1 MSNTVKNCYVCG
13 SRDFSLKSV
22 PISSIPG
29 LPATWS
35 LNEAEER
42 IYNMREG
49 YCCDKC
55 YSSARIQGLA
65 ACLSVMSITPNID
78 GFIKYCND
86 NNLDVAEI
94 NSCANLHE
102 KLSKIKKLKFS
113 EYYDKDEQITNVR
126 NFQDINHED
135 IMNLSYP
142 DSSFDLVLHSETL
155 EHINNPEKA
164 MQECIRV
171 LKPGGACVF
180 TTPVLW
186 GRKTKK
192 RFNDKGEATKPLSY
206 HGDSNSQY
214 PVLFEFGSDIAKIL
228 NCDLRCFIFDPE
240 TQSYV
245 FVVIKDDLNKTR
257 FYIDDLETISPEL
270 EKQLIDKEKKALNSN
285 KYRSIV
291 NKFMEDEI
299 VNDGERM
306 IPEFH
311 KNNLFYTEHLQR
323 YNQTRDI
330 VKGKTVLDIA
340 SGSGYGTKIISKYAK
355 KVYGVDISHMA
366 VNYARKNYSAKN
378 IEYMTGSGINIP
390 IGDKSVDVVTTFE
403 TIEHID
409 DYESFIKE
417 IKRVLKPDGLVII
430 STPNDLEYG
439 EGNHF
444 HIHEFEYSELMILI
458 NKYFKNTKSY
468 FQSTWRSV
476 LMGEVKDHESSS
488 LDNINLINTDPLK
501 DLDKTLYFY
510 IICSNRSIS
519 ENIEK
524 SIAIGPHLSEASE
537 WSVRKQELAY
547 IEELKKVNQ
556 NSELLKQEIA
566 ELRRSNS
573 SREEMLDDILK
584 SKKYKAVTKIAK
596 LNKALKNPKIF
607 INKIKDVT
615 HRK

>member
-1 MSNTVKNCYVCG
+1 MNAMLKHCYVCG
-13 SRDFSLKSV
+13 SKNNFSLKSV

-29 LPATWS
+29 LSATWS
-35 LNEAEER
+35 LTDLEER
-42 IYNMREG
+42 VYNLREG
-49 YCCDKC
+49 YCCDGC
-55 YSSARIQGLA
+55 FSSARVQGLT
-65 ACLSVMSITPNID
+65 ACLSGISQTSNID
-78 GFIKYCND
+78 EFIEYCNKE
-86 NNLDVAEI
+86 NLDVAEI

-113 EYYDKDEQITNVR
+113 EFYNKTEQITNAR
-126 NFQDINHED
+126 SFKGIKHED
-135 IMNLSYP
+135 IMNLSYN

-155 EHINNPEKA
+155 EHINNPKKA
-164 MQECIRV
+164 IQECLRV
-171 LKPGGACVF
+171 LKPGGICVF

-186 GRKTKK
+186 GRKTRR
-192 RFNDKGEATKPLSY
+192 RFNDKGEIIKPLSY

-228 NCDLRCFIFDPE
+228 NCDLRCFVFDPE

-245 FVVIKDDLNKTR
+245 FAVIKDDANKSI
-257 FYIDDLETISPEL
+257 FYINKLGIVNSKL
-270 EKQLIDKEKKALNSN
+270 EKQLADKEKKALASN
-285 KYRSIV
+285 KYDKIF
-291 NKFMEDEI
+291 NNFMKDEI
-299 VNDGERM
+299 INDGERM

-330 VKGKTVLDIA
+330 VKGKVVLDIA

-355 KVYGVDISHMA
+355 KVYGVDVSYSA
-366 VNYARKNYSAKN
+366 VDYARKNYSAEN
-378 IEYMTGSGINIP
+378 IEYMTGSGTNIP

-417 IKRVLKPDGLVII
+417 IKRVLKTDGVAVI

-444 HIHEFEYSELMILI
+444 HIHEFEHKELLALI
-458 NKYFKNTKSY
+458 KKYFKNTKSY

-476 LMGEVKDHESSS
+476 LMGELKDHGSSS
-488 LDNINLINTDPLK
+488 LGTVTLMNTDPLE
-501 DLDKTLYFY
+501 DSDKTLYFY

-519 ENIEK
+519 ESIEQ

-537 WSVRKQELAY
+537 WSARKQELAY
-547 IEELKKVNQ
+547 IEELKK
-556 NSELLKQEIA
+556 EII
-566 ELRRSNS
+566 ELRRSDS
-573 SREEMLDDILK
+573 SREDILDNILK
-584 SKKYKAVTKIAK
+584 SKKYKAMIKIAK
-596 LNKALKNPKIF
+596 LNKALKNPRIF
-607 INKIKDVT
+607 INKLKDAT